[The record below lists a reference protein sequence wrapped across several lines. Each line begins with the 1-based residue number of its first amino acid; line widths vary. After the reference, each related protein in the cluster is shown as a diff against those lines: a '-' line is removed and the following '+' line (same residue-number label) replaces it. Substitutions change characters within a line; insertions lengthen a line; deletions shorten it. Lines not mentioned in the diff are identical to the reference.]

1 MQSLAT
7 KYRPRTFEECLS
19 QRSVITILKNQL
31 AKEQY
36 TNCYGFCGPSGCG
49 KTTIARI
56 FGNMINKGKGEI
68 FEIDGA
74 SNNGVENIR
83 KIIDEANTR
92 AIDGSEYKIFIID
105 ECFTEDALVTTEN
118 GYKKIKDIQV
128 GDKVATM
135 TGFNRV
141 TYVHKK
147 PVKNRTLNLI
157 KLSNGQ
163 SIKVTEDHLFMTT
176 EGWIEARNLIK
187 GDVLIDYDNLSKLWK
202 VDFNQ
207 EKNSEILQQQ
217 MSSRIS
223 KKDESE
229 GFDFSYLSDL
239 WKYFLRGKRE
249 QQKEDLLKGMSG
261 LVNIAIREDNNE
273 FRIWNGTKETIIRKN
288 EAEQSDAQAR
298 KYSENAEYERIDWES
313 SCVEGSSWGKWRIYK
328 RADKAVE
335 CFKQF
340 LNLGISSENS
350 LSKNQSSTLSYSIQS
365 RPWLSRV
372 KVSDRGGWQQP
383 QIEISYCEGFKE
395 NYLSSGIRVE
405 SGEIYQR
412 GDNER
417 LGESTEDYTVL
428 YDLTV
433 GNCPSYFVNDILVHN
448 CHMITTAGWN
458 AFLKTI
464 EEPPK
469 YSIFMFC
476 TTNPEKMPATI
487 TNRIMKFNLTKVETP
502 LIKSRLEYICQQEGF
517 TNYEAACD
525 YISKLSQGGV
535 RDAISLLDK
544 VANYNTDLSIENVLE
559 CLGDFSYDSFFNLT
573 LNLLNQDEGSVLSA
587 INDYYNQGKD
597 LKLFV
602 DQYLDFA
609 LDLAKYCLYNDIR
622 YVKIPSNLDA
632 RCKGYASIPNI
643 LDWTNNLIGRVLDI
657 KNLIKYDVNAK
668 TTIEAS
674 FIALSRGV

>member
-1 MQSLAT
+1 MQSLSVR
-7 KYRPRTFEECLS
+7 YRPQKFEDCLS
-19 QRSVITILKNQL
+19 QKSIITILKNQL
-31 AKEQY
+31 SKEQY

-56 FGNMINKGKGEI
+56 FGKMINKGKGEI

-83 KIIDEANTR
+83 KIIDEASSR

-118 GYKKIKDIQV
+118 GYKKIKDIQI

-163 SIKVTEDHLFMTT
+163 SIIVTEDHLFMTT
-176 EGWIEARNLIK
+176 EGWIEAKNLIK
-187 GDVLIDYDNLSKLWK
+187 GDVLIDFDNLSKLWK
-202 VDFNQ
+202 IDFNQ
-207 EKNSEILQQQ
+207 QKNSKILQQQ

-239 WKYFLRGKRE
+239 WEYFLRGKSIR
-249 QQKEDLLKGMSG
+249 QKEDLLKGMSG
-261 LVNIAIREDNNE
+261 IVNIAIREDYNE

-288 EAEQSDAQAR
+288 ETEQSNAQAR
-298 KYSENAEYERIDWES
+298 KYSENVEYERIDWES
-313 SCVEGSSWGKWRIYK
+313 SCLEGSSWRKWRIYK
-328 RADKAVE
+328 TADKALE

-350 LSKNQSSTLSYSIQS
+350 LSKNQSSTLSFSIQS

-383 QIEISYCEGFKE
+383 QIEIGYCEGFKE
-395 NYLSSGIRVE
+395 NYMSSGIRVE
-405 SGEIYQR
+405 SVEIYQR

-433 GNCPSYFVNDILVHN
+433 ENCPTYFVNDILVHN

-487 TNRIMKFNLTKVETP
+487 TNRIMKFNLTKVETS
-502 LIKSRLEYICQQEGF
+502 LIRSRLEYICQQEGF
-517 TNYEAACD
+517 EV
-525 YISKLSQGGV
+525 I
-535 RDAISLLDK
+535 
-544 VANYNTDLSIENVLE
+544 
-559 CLGDFSYDSFFNLT
+559 
-573 LNLLNQDEGSVLSA
+573 
-587 INDYYNQGKD
+587 
-597 LKLFV
+597 
-602 DQYLDFA
+602 
-609 LDLAKYCLYNDIR
+609 
-622 YVKIPSNLDA
+622 
-632 RCKGYASIPNI
+632 
-643 LDWTNNLIGRVLDI
+643 
-657 KNLIKYDVNAK
+657 
-668 TTIEAS
+668 
-674 FIALSRGV
+674 